1 MDTWWLD
8 NILKFSLF
16 YVIDKIIYFIFR
28 LLKSS
33 RYEQL
38 KWQLR

>member
-1 MDTWWLD
+1 MHTWWLD

-16 YVIDKIIYFIFR
+16 NIIDKIIHFIFR